1 LNADAPKLAV
11 GQGFEFSIGT
21 DSPMT
26 ERKLVIFCSA
36 GDAIRLRP
44 PSGLLY
50 AALYAGF
57 GMVSPF
63 LPTLL
68 QAHGLTPDEFGL
80 ALALSTVVRL
90 VSACRPSRRR
100 ELNHNDTMPVD
111 GSGPSGWHGSRST
124 NWEGVGKEMRKYA
137 RSGIFFAEFLVG

>member
-1 LNADAPKLAV
+1 
-11 GQGFEFSIGT
+11 
-21 DSPMT
+21 MT

-50 AALYAGF
+50 AALYAGL
-57 GMVSPF
+57 VSPF

-111 GSGPSGWHGSRST
+111 GSGPSGWSRLT
-124 NWEGVGKEMRKYA
+124 FDQPGGRWKGDAKICTFRHCFCGIPGGLTRPD
-137 RSGIFFAEFLVG
+137 RSPNPEQGTA